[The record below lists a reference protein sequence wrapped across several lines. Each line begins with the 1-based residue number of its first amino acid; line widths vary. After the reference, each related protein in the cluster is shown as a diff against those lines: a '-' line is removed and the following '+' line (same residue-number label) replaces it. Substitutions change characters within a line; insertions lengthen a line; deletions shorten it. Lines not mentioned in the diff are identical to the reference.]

1 VAAALDVA
9 ALKATLQ
16 VEAALQA
23 AVSMHE
29 VGGGVE
35 VAATAATA
43 RRSRLRLLETAGGGV
58 EAAALAATARARGG
72 GCSRR
77 QAAASRGWCS
87 RRPRA
92 RARAPELAGLEA
104 VVHEAAARGPACVM
118 QGLWPFGNLM

>member
-1 VAAALDVA
+1 MAAALDVA
-9 ALKATLQ
+9 ALKATVQ

-43 RRSRLRLLETAGGGV
+43 R
-58 EAAALAATARARGG
+58 ARGC

-77 QAAASRGWCS
+77 QAAASRRRRS
-87 RRPRA
+87 RRLRALEAAALETAGGGIEGVVLATTA
-92 RARAPELAGLEA
+92 RALELAGLEA
-104 VVHEAAARGPACVM
+104 VVHEAAAPACRY
-118 QGLWPFGNLM
+118 GLCRACGL